1 MLCAPVFPENL
12 TQMLDA
18 AAPEAAQGTTNG
30 FEARRAIKATRRL
43 GVNRDPKELSSIKRI
58 SQLVATH

>member
-1 MLCAPVFPENL
+1 
-12 TQMLDA
+12 MLDA